1 MSLIAVV
8 AVFTVFAV
16 GPSSPV
22 QTPGG
27 AEARSTL
34 CRADGSS
41 PTQVPAANATSATK
55 ARIDQL
61 AWLGGNWVGTTDTG
75 SVEERWTPPGG
86 GVMLATARTL
96 RGGVMRDFEFLCI
109 VERSGG
115 LVYQAMPAGRQPATD
130 FVLTKIEGQ
139 SVTFE
144 NEQNSFPK
152 MIRYTL
158 TTDGTLEAVISGTEK
173 QKPQTFRFKKQG
185 N

>member
-1 MSLIAVV
+1 MSIIAVV
-8 AVFTVFAV
+8 AVLTLSAG
-16 GPSSPV
+16 GPSAPA

-27 AEARSTL
+27 AESRSTL

-41 PTQVPAANATSATK
+41 PTQVPTTSVASPTR

-61 AWLGGNWVGTTDTG
+61 AWLGGNWVGATDTG
-75 SVEERWTPPGG
+75 SFEEHWMPPAGG
-86 GVMLATARTL
+86 AMLATARTL
-96 RGGVMRDFEFLCI
+96 RSGVMRDFEFLCI
-109 VERSGG
+109 VERRGG
-115 LVYQAMPAGRQPATD
+115 LVYQAMPSGRQPATD
-130 FVLTKIEGQ
+130 FVLTKIEGN

-158 TTDGTLEAVISGTEK
+158 TSDRTLEAVISGTEK

>member
-1 MSLIAVV
+1 MWLIAVV

-22 QTPGG
+22 QSPGG
-27 AEARSTL
+27 AETRSTL

-41 PTQVPAANATSATK
+41 PTQVPAANTTSATK

-158 TTDGTLEAVISGTEK
+158 TADGTLEAVISGTEK

>member
-1 MSLIAVV
+1 MPIIAVAAVLTTIAV
-8 AVFTVFAV
+8 APF
-16 GPSSPV
+16 SPA
-22 QTPGG
+22 QARKG
-27 AEARSTL
+27 AEPQSTL
-34 CRADGSS
+34 CRADASS
-41 PTQVPAANATSATK
+41 PTQVPPTNASSTK

-75 SVEERWTPPGG
+75 SVEERWMPPAG

-109 VERSGG
+109 VERGGG
-115 LVYQAMPAGRQPATD
+115 LVYQAMPSGRQPATD
-130 FVLTKIEGQ
+130 FVLTKIEGN
-139 SVTFE
+139 SATFE

-158 TTDGTLEAVISGTEK
+158 GADGTLEAVISGTEK
-173 QKPQTFRFKKQG
+173 QKPQTFKFKK